1 MSKLLHANFAR
12 MLGSVEFMACAMFS
26 LGFGLFNLLGCCILK
41 VSSYQSTFEK
51 DLFNVSRAV
60 VVITAV
66 FVSLFFG
73 TENSVVRNRLMIGH
87 SRGAVYL
94 ANWLTAFCGVFVINA
109 LSMLPYTLAAPF
121 CGVKVGD
128 ISVDEFM
135 FCVLI
140 EILAVAAAGGIYFLI
155 TVIVTRRSIC
165 AAGALITAIM
175 LLSLPEVSDNWRY
188 SPCGQISTL
197 MNREYTSAAMPLWS
211 LGLLAVSTA
220 VGAVVFRRRDLK

>member
-12 MLGSVEFMACAMFS
+12 MLGSVEFMACALFS
-26 LGFGLFNLLGCCILK
+26 LGFGLINLFSCFILN
-41 VSSYQSTFEK
+41 VSSYQTTFEK
-51 DLFNVSRAV
+51 DLFNMSEAV

-73 TENSVVRNRLMIGH
+73 TENSVVRNRLMVGH

-94 ANWLTAFCGVFVINA
+94 ANWLTALCGVFVINA

-121 CGVKVGD
+121 FGVKVGD
-128 ISVDEFM
+128 ISVDGFM
-135 FCVLI
+135 FNVLI

-165 AAGALITAIM
+165 AAGALITAII
-175 LLSLPEVSDNWRY
+175 LLYLPETSDNWRY
-188 SPCGQISTL
+188 SPGGQIGML
-197 MNREYTSAAMPLWS
+197 MNREYTSAAMPLCS
-211 LGLLAVSTA
+211 LGVLAVSTV
-220 VGAVVFRRRDLK
+220 VGVIVFRRKDLK

>member
-1 MSKLLHANFAR
+1 MSKLLRANFAR
-12 MLGSVEFMACAMFS
+12 MLGSVEFMACALFSFS
-26 LGFGLFNLLGCCILK
+26 LGLFNFLGCCILK
-41 VSSYQSTFEK
+41 VSSYQTTFEK
-51 DLFNVSRAV
+51 DLFNMSEAV

-73 TENSVVRNRLMIGH
+73 TENSVVRNRLMVGH

-128 ISVDEFM
+128 ISVDDFM
-135 FCVLI
+135 FNVLI

-165 AAGALITAIM
+165 AAGALITAII
-175 LLSLPEVSDNWRY
+175 LLCLPEMSDNWRY
-188 SPCGQISTL
+188 SPCGQIGML
-197 MNREYTSAAMPLWS
+197 MNREYTSAIMPVWS

-220 VGAVVFRRRDLK
+220 AGAIVFRRKDLK

>member
-12 MLGSVEFMACAMFS
+12 MLGSIEFMACALIS
-26 LGFGLFNLLGCCILK
+26 LSFGFFNFLFCCMLK
-41 VSSYQSTFEK
+41 SASYQPTFET
-51 DLFNVSRAV
+51 DFFNMSEAV

-73 TENSVVRNRLMIGH
+73 TENAVVRNRLMVGH

-94 ANWLTAFCGVFVINA
+94 ANWLTAFCGVFVINM

-121 CGVKVGD
+121 CGVKIGY
-128 ISVDEFM
+128 ISVEELM
-135 FCVLI
+135 FSVLI

-165 AAGALITAIM
+165 AAGAIVTAII
-175 LLSLPEVSDNWRY
+175 LLSLSEVSDNWRY
-188 SPCGQISTL
+188 SPGGQIGML
-197 MNREYTSAAMPLWS
+197 LNREYTSAVMPLWS

-220 VGAVVFRRRDLK
+220 VGAIVFLRKDLK